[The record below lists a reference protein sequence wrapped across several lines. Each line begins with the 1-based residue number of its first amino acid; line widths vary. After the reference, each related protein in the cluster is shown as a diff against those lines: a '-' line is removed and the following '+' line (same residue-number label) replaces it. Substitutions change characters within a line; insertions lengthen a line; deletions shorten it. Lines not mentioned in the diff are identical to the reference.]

1 MRRAALPPLR
11 GLAPLAAALGT
22 WEVVGDPGSP
32 FFPPPSRWAGAV
44 RELWADGVLVPATA
58 DTLTTLVLALG
69 AATAAGVGLG
79 LVMGAWAVADRSL
92 GPTLE
97 FLRVMPPAAMVPIA
111 TLLVG
116 YNERMKVTV
125 VAIPATW
132 ALLYN
137 TRAGV
142 RALDP
147 TLGDVA
153 RSLRLRPLARLGK
166 VTIPALLPPIFVG
179 IRVAAPVAL
188 VITLL
193 VEVVTQLEGLGA
205 LIGSAQRT
213 FQAARVYGLILVAGL
228 LSLVVNGVVSGLEA
242 HLFRH
247 RAPR

>member
-1 MRRAALPPLR
+1 MKRVAFPPLR
-11 GLAPLAAALGT
+11 GLLPLVALVAAWELAA
-22 WEVVGDPGSP
+22 DPRSP
-32 FFPPPSRWAGAV
+32 FFPPPSRWVGAL
-44 RELWADGVLVPATA
+44 RELWADGVLVPAAT
-58 DTLTTLVLALG
+58 DTLTTLLLALG
-69 AATAAGVGLG
+69 AAIVIGVSVGL
-79 LVMGAWAVADRSL
+79 LLGASALADRAL

-97 FLRVMPPAAMVPIA
+97 FVRVMPPAAIVPIA

-142 RALDP
+142 RGLDP
-147 TLGDVA
+147 TLRDVA
-153 RSLRLRPLARLGK
+153 RSLRLRPLDRLRK
-166 VTIPALLPPIFVG
+166 ITVPALLPPVFLG

-205 LIGSAQRT
+205 LIGNAQRT
-213 FQAARVYGLILVAGL
+213 YQAEKVYGLILVAGL
-228 LSLVVNGVVSGLEA
+228 FSLAINGVVSGLEA
-242 HLFRH
+242 HLSRH
-247 RAPR
+247 RPSR